1 MSTKKFHAFA
11 VSKKPLTIDN
21 IPLEDIESALEAEM
35 DYSEGCSTMS
45 APVPPN
51 KAADIDRKSAVF
63 SFVNVDFESLLCQ
76 SLHFRGIISKR
87 GQI

>member
-1 MSTKKFHAFA
+1 MKAVEIVHDKKRWKQ
-11 VSKKPLTIDN
+11 SN
-21 IPLEDIESALEAEM
+21 
-35 DYSEGCSTMS
+35 YSILLFNSNSLNTT
-45 APVPPN
+45 N

-76 SLHFRGIISKR
+76 SLHLRGIISKR